1 MTLDAR
7 RIALMGFGYGALA
20 IASHGFVALEVPIAV
35 TPPSYY
41 GGGKGGVSE
50 REIYHDLRAEIAKAE
65 AARRIHVQNQTII
78 LAVMA
83 AMAQGMFE

>member
-7 RIALMGFGYGALA
+7 RIALLGFGYGALA
-20 IASHGFVALEVPIAV
+20 IASHGFVALEVPITV

-41 GGGKGGVSE
+41 GSGKGGVSE
-50 REIYHDLRAEIAKAE
+50 SEIYHDWRAELAE
-65 AARRIHVQNQTII
+65 AATARRIHAQNQTII
-78 LAVMA
+78 SAVMA